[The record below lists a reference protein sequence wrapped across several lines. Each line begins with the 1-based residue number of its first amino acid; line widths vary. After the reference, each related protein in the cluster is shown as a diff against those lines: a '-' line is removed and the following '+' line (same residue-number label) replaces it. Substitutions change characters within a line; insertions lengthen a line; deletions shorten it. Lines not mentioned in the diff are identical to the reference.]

1 MSNIINNLKQ
11 HDRKRRQ
18 EMWVNRIL
26 GFIAGMFIMLVL
38 FTMLGCVPAATVCVC
53 PQQDVVIA
61 AGSGFAFIDKGWF
74 DDPNNFWTFEE
85 FEQQILM
92 FQRGQGL

>member
-1 MSNIINNLKQ
+1 MKRFFIIL
-11 HDRKRRQ
+11 
-18 EMWVNRIL
+18 
-26 GFIAGMFIMLVL
+26 IAVFMV
-38 FTMLGCVPAATVCVC
+38 GCVPTKVCVC

-74 DDPNNFWTFEE
+74 DDPDNFWTFEE

>member
-1 MSNIINNLKQ
+1 MKRFFIIL
-11 HDRKRRQ
+11 
-18 EMWVNRIL
+18 
-26 GFIAGMFIMLVL
+26 IAVFMV
-38 FTMLGCVPAATVCVC
+38 GCVPTKACVC